1 MTVKV
6 SKELLFQ
13 IIIKTTFCNS
23 HIQKKTVSAKNI
35 IFINLSRAEFV
46 IDINKEK
53 ESERKRERY
62 VNEKKEREREIG
74 IFHVKFQNLT
84 KRQFQK
90 CKVKITWRMGAGVK
104 FTV

>member
-1 MTVKV
+1 M
-6 SKELLFQ
+6 
-13 IIIKTTFCNS
+13 
-23 HIQKKTVSAKNI
+23 
-35 IFINLSRAEFV
+35 SRAEFV

-53 ESERKRERY
+53 ESERKRERD
-62 VNEKKEREREIG
+62 VNEKKEREREIV

-90 CKVKITWRMGAGVK
+90 CKVKITRRMGAGVK

>member
-1 MTVKV
+1 M
-6 SKELLFQ
+6 
-13 IIIKTTFCNS
+13 
-23 HIQKKTVSAKNI
+23 
-35 IFINLSRAEFV
+35 SRAEFV

-53 ESERKRERY
+53 ESERKRERD

-90 CKVKITWRMGAGVK
+90 CKVKITQNNGRWSEIYCLSSSFLLWEFLKCFSVSFG
-104 FTV
+104 F